1 MSDALIGASTREQDL
16 FDHLNQHLEQEQ
28 GLLEEYIEVASKT
41 GSKAFVYLV
50 NLLIEDERRHHRLF
64 AELAASLRSEAEL
77 STADPVV
84 PRMDLHHAQGAAV
97 LEATATLI
105 QREEDDARQLK
116 KLHRELGDL
125 KDTTL
130 WDLLVD
136 LMERD
141 TQKHIAILR
150 FAQRHAK
157 QPVLRRKLSRP

>member
-1 MSDALIGASTREQDL
+1 
-16 FDHLNQHLEQEQ
+16 
-28 GLLEEYIEVASKT
+28 
-41 GSKAFVYLV
+41 
-50 NLLIEDERRHHRLF
+50 
-64 AELAASLRSEAEL
+64 
-77 STADPVV
+77 
-84 PRMDLHHAQGAAV
+84 MDLHHAQGAAV